1 MDENLLRSIMN
12 RLDTIEAKIDK
23 NTMYNTENTIKIKDE
38 LNNVRGNTQEINVK
52 YENLVSRVSVLEE
65 QKIWLRR
72 TVIGAMTTG
81 LISILSTI
89 ILHSL

>member
-1 MDENLLRSIMN
+1 MN
-12 RLDTIEAKIDK
+12 RLDSIEAKIDK
-23 NTMYNTENTIKIKDE
+23 NTMYNTENTIKTKDE
-38 LNNVRGNTQEINVK
+38 LNNVRANTQEINVK

-72 TVIGAMTTG
+72 TVIGAMMTG
-81 LISILSTI
+81 LISMLSTI